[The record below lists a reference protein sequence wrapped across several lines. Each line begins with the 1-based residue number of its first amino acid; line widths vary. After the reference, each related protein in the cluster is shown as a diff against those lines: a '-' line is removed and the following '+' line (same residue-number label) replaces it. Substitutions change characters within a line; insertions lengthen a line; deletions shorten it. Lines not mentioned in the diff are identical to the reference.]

1 MCFFLN
7 KIILKYLEFKMET
20 LYDLAERVVG
30 YYDEIN
36 KANFTDSMDVIVI
49 RRKDGSLHSTPFY
62 VRFGKLG
69 VLKPKDRIVH
79 VEVNNV
85 LIEDIQMMLDES
97 GEAFFI
103 NQDSGD
109 SSFSNVALHLCS
121 AGNHI
126 EESTSVPNIHKAE
139 SKKMNDYLKAA
150 NTLKDF
156 MIESSDDS
164 KEEKETTTNGLLAP
178 KFYIDSSSCV
188 NLLKYNNP
196 DTFDSVDEK
205 NSDPDFEKLRD
216 QVIKIEKSRL
226 SKNINLSSH
235 KLEFLN
241 LKPGLNEIKF
251 ILDDSE
257 KEKKTT
263 VANIFLW
270 DSNVKLVVSDIDG
283 TITKSDLRG
292 HIMSMIGKDWYQDGI
307 VKLFNSIVK
316 NEYKIVY
323 LSARPICQ
331 CELTRS
337 LIKNLVQSEESMPI
351 CPVFV
356 NPVDFLVAFQSE
368 LIENN
373 PEEFK
378 INFLNMLKS
387 LFEDG
392 QSPFVAGFGNKLSDL
407 MTYKSLGLDD
417 NSIFLIN
424 SSGRIINSIY
434 GELTYRLIHDR
445 IDEFF
450 PKN

>member
-1 MCFFLN
+1 
-7 KIILKYLEFKMET
+7 MET
-20 LYDLAERVVG
+20 LYDLAERVVA

-49 RRKDGSLHSTPFY
+49 RRKDGSLQSTPFY

-79 VEVNNV
+79 IEVNNV
-85 LIEDIQMMLDES
+85 PIEDIQMMLDES

-103 NQDSGD
+103 NQESGD

-126 EESTSVPNIHKAE
+126 EASTSVPNIHKAD
-139 SKKMNDYLKAA
+139 SKKIDEYLKAA

-156 MIESSDDS
+156 MIEQS
-164 KEEKETTTNGLLAP
+164 EETKDETINGLLAP

-188 NLLKYNNP
+188 NLLKYNNQETSSL
-196 DTFDSVDEK
+196 DVNQ

-216 QVIKIEKSRL
+216 KVIKIEKSKL
-226 SKNINLSSH
+226 SKNINLSSN
-235 KLEFLN
+235 KLELLN

-251 ILDDSE
+251 ILDNLE
-257 KEKKTT
+257 KGKKSTS
-263 VANIFLW
+263 ANIFLW
-270 DSNVKLVVSDIDG
+270 DSDVRLVVSDIDG

-292 HIMSMIGKDWYQDGI
+292 HIMSMIGKDWYQDGV
-307 VKLFNSIVK
+307 VKLFNAIVK
-316 NEYKIVY
+316 SEYKIVY

-351 CPVFV
+351 CPVLV

-387 LFEDG
+387 LFDDG
-392 QSPFVAGFGNKLSDL
+392 QSPFVAGFGNKLNDL
-407 MTYKSLGLDD
+407 MTYKTIGLDD

-424 SSGRIINSIY
+424 SSGKIINSIH
-434 GELTYRLIHDR
+434 GELTYGLIHDK

-450 PKN
+450 PKV